1 MWRDEWPKY
10 KITHYW
16 ETRLQRKI
24 KIVRIQ
30 WRETMKRLFEKW
42 YVLFMLLRIAHHNKV
57 RMKFEKKY
65 DDVFYGYGQDLEHIT
80 LEKYYERDNKLY
92 EKTKELKEYVVARRP
107 QRDDFGL
114 YEYVD
119 QHCGWCEDDYYGTI
133 YTKTPFRNRWLER
146 SYHC

>member
-1 MWRDEWPKY
+1 
-10 KITHYW
+10 
-16 ETRLQRKI
+16 
-24 KIVRIQ
+24 
-30 WRETMKRLFEKW
+30 MKKLFEKW

-57 RMKFEKKY
+57 RMKFARKY
-65 DDVFYGYGQDLEHIT
+65 DDVFYDYGQDLEHIT
-80 LEKYYERDNKLY
+80 LEKCYERNKKLY
-92 EKTKELKEYVVARRP
+92 KKTEGLKEYEVARRP

-146 SYHC
+146 GYHC